1 MAQAKTKK
9 RRRVSNCRQTIAGTK
24 CPGKYQLT
32 YEHGAPIF
40 TCDRCGHEELTWKKF
55 YNEYLQLYSVKENWD
70 NKKDQV
76 SCIIGFFCHMYRDFY
91 GTDYVF
97 VPKNPNPY
105 GAKECKDA
113 WSLLAAF
120 SGDAHEVRKYVY
132 WVFKKGINKN
142 ITITHFGYIN
152 TPGLIRRYNLY
163 AKRKKILRR
172 ESKLPKAFIDW
183 CNTNVPDIFEKY
195 NLETMNDLG
204 AMLSFYK
211 TYSESRNMET
221 EFDVILE
228 AKKSGLITKNGN
240 LNIGEK

>member
-1 MAQAKTKK
+1 
-9 RRRVSNCRQTIAGTK
+9 
-24 CPGKYQLT
+24 
-32 YEHGAPIF
+32 
-40 TCDRCGHEELTWKKF
+40 
-55 YNEYLQLYSVKENWD
+55 
-70 NKKDQV
+70 
-76 SCIIGFFCHMYRDFY
+76 MYKDFY

-120 SGDAHEVRKYVY
+120 NGDAHEVRKYIY

-142 ITITHFGYIN
+142 TTITHFGYIN
-152 TPGLIRRYNLY
+152 TPGLIRKYNLY

-172 ESKLPKAFIDW
+172 ESKLPKTFIEW
-183 CNTNVPDIFEKY
+183 CNINTPDIFDKY

-211 TYSESRNMET
+211 TYSESRNMDT

-228 AKKSGLITKNGN
+228 AKRIGLITKDGS
-240 LNIGEK
+240 LNIGEA